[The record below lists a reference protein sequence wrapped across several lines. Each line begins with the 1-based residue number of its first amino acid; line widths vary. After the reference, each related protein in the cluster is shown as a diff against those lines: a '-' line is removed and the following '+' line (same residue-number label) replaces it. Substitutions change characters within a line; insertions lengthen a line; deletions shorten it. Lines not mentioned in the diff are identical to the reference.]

1 MPLRALDR
9 VTKRYWRGAH
19 ELRAL
24 DDVSLSLEAGDFVSV
39 DGRRGAGKSTLV
51 RIAAGLEA
59 PDQGVVRFQGRPM
72 AGLRRGELA
81 QLLRESIGVIRRRGP
96 SITSLRALD
105 YVALPLL
112 GSLGRLEAHRRAAG
126 ALGHVG
132 ATECGD
138 MPWHALSDGDQAL
151 VSIAHAIVR
160 TPALIV
166 ADDPSAGLDSV
177 EREGVI
183 ALLRE
188 TADESG
194 IAVLMTTPDLP
205 DMLQSH
211 LVMSLIRG
219 RLIQP
224 RRGRGRVIDL
234 RSKRPS

>member
-1 MPLRALDR
+1 M
-9 VTKRYWRGAH
+9 
-19 ELRAL
+19 
-24 DDVSLSLEAGDFVSV
+24 
-39 DGRRGAGKSTLV
+39 

-211 LVMSLIRG
+211 LVMSLSRG

-224 RRGRGRVIDL
+224 RREQGRVIDL
-234 RSKRPS
+234 RSKRPSSGA